1 MWTIVLQ
8 NANQIKAK
16 QLIVV
21 KQTLAQKKGSLELL
35 LRCGFSVI
43 YNYLVLYLKN
53 SDSDKMLKFSS
64 NQWWEDAAIIQCND
78 LGQSNRNNWQLVKK
92 KKWIEFMKH
101 EYLVLDCIHINEY
114 VIHQHKNSMTE
125 RSRKARRVISNFT
138 LPQPKE
144 EGEKEHKDF
153 LCDYLYHKKNE
164 PKQKRKVKISFSKE
178 IVISQ
183 QETLIHFH

>member
-1 MWTIVLQ
+1 
-8 NANQIKAK
+8 
-16 QLIVV
+16 
-21 KQTLAQKKGSLELL
+21 
-35 LRCGFSVI
+35 
-43 YNYLVLYLKN
+43 
-53 SDSDKMLKFSS
+53 
-64 NQWWEDAAIIQCND
+64 
-78 LGQSNRNNWQLVKK
+78 
-92 KKWIEFMKH
+92 MKH

-153 LCDYLYHKKNE
+153 LCDYLYHKRNE
-164 PKQKRKVKISFSKE
+164 PKQKKKVKISFSEE

-183 QETLIHFH
+183 QETLIGFIKAVSDRYLPCPHSSSWDVVPRCL